1 MALTPDPLANQL
13 LAALPPAEWERWQ
26 PLLEPVELKLGQ
38 VLYESGT
45 PQSHVY
51 FPATAIVSLL
61 YVMENGASAEI
72 AVVGHEGI
80 VGVSLF
86 MGGNT
91 TPSRAV
97 VQSAGQGFKLAA
109 RHMKLEFDKAGPAM
123 HLLLRYT
130 QALITRMSQ
139 TAVCNR
145 HHSLDQQLC
154 RWLLLSLD
162 RLPGSELVMT
172 QELIANMLGVRREGV
187 TAGALK
193 LQEAGLI
200 RYARGHITVLD
211 RAGLEKRTC
220 ECYAVVKKEY
230 DRLLP
235 HQQAA

>member
-1 MALTPDPLANQL
+1 MLQHTEKQNQL
-13 LAALPPAEWERWQ
+13 LAALPADEWARWQ
-26 PLLEPVELKLGQ
+26 PELEPVDMKLGD
-38 VLYESGT
+38 VLYESGST
-45 PQSHVY
+45 MTHVY
-51 FPATAIVSLL
+51 FPTTAIVSLL

-86 MGGNT
+86 MGGES

-97 VQSAGQGFKLAA
+97 VQSAGKGFRLSAQHIQEHFKRAPVL
-109 RHMKLEFDKAGPAM
+109 

-130 QALITRMSQ
+130 QALITQMAQ

-162 RLPGSELVMT
+162 RLSGSELVMT

-187 TAGALK
+187 TESATK
-193 LQEAGLI
+193 LQKAGLI
-200 RYARGHITVLD
+200 QYSRGRITVLD
-211 RAGLEKRTC
+211 RAGLEARSC
-220 ECYAVVKKEY
+220 ECYGVVKREY

-235 HQQAA
+235 PRVAT